1 MEAVKAAEN
10 GEKEKSWAGDSL
22 FQTAT
27 QPTEFY
33 TMLLVVYE
41 YHDPGGLDAQMSSF
55 VSCLC
60 SVTVYDTGMFQYVA
74 I

>member
-22 FQTAT
+22 FLPAT
-27 QPTEFY
+27 QPLEFY
-33 TMLLVVYE
+33 TMLFGSLRE

-60 SVTVYDTGMFQYVA
+60 SMILECSNV
-74 I
+74 